1 MAAALWKTNWYFSFS
16 RERLNREN
24 FDAIKVNSVDGF
36 QGQEKEVGIL
46 KTTFG
51 KHFYFQVIILS
62 TVRSNPQRNIGFLN
76 EKRRLNVA
84 VSNFKQILINR
95 YHHLFSPI
103 ILNLYL

>member
-1 MAAALWKTNWYFSFS
+1 MIFS
-16 RERLNREN
+16 RECLNRDN

-51 KHFYFQVIILS
+51 KHFIFQVIILS

-84 VSNFKQILINR
+84 VRYFKYFIQTN
-95 YHHLFSPI
+95 P
-103 ILNLYL
+103 